1 MDYNCWYHMREKP
14 QVSAIFNYII
24 KLLVFGDY
32 AHGGLAQYAHH
43 AQKFSPMPN
52 AHWPKSLAQCPMPKS
67 FAQKFSPICPMPKS
81 YAQKFSPICPMPKS
95 YAQCPKAMPKSLAQY
110 AQCPKVMP
118 KNRIGHNFW
127 AKLF

>member
-1 MDYNCWYHMREKP
+1 MSALPTSYIFQAALEISP
-14 QVSAIFNYII
+14 Q
-24 KLLVFGDY
+24 KLVFGDY

-67 FAQKFSPICPMPKS
+67 

-95 YAQCPKAMPKSLAQY
+95 LAQCPKAMPESLAQHAQCPKAMPK
-110 AQCPKVMP
+110 
-118 KNRIGHNFW
+118 NRIGHSFW